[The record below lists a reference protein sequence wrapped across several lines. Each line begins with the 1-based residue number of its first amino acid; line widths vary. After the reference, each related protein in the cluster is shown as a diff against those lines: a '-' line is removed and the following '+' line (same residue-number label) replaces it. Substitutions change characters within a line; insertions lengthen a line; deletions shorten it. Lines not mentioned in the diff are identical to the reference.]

1 MSWDLGLGD
10 SQLLLDGSR
19 SCMLWSKTQ
28 YGLEYRVDVKSKD
41 VGIFYFTNT
50 SLMSYLVGLGGLT
63 PSSSLA

>member
-50 SLMSYLVGLGGLT
+50 SLMSYGR
-63 PSSSLA
+63 